1 MAEKYRPPFSRAEA
15 VALWSRVV
23 AGWANSL
30 DENGT
35 RTLMDGLP
43 LEHDAGGSYEGV
55 TRMMAGLG
63 GWLSYPNRPS
73 QLQWRGVTYDLEALM
88 KRAMINGC
96 DPDAVGSWRPCEPE
110 KVPYLALCKMM

>member
-15 VALWSRVV
+15 VSLWSRIV

-55 TRMMAGLG
+55 TRMKA
-63 GWLSYPNRPS
+63 
-73 QLQWRGVTYDLEALM
+73 
-88 KRAMINGC
+88 
-96 DPDAVGSWRPCEPE
+96 
-110 KVPYLALCKMM
+110 